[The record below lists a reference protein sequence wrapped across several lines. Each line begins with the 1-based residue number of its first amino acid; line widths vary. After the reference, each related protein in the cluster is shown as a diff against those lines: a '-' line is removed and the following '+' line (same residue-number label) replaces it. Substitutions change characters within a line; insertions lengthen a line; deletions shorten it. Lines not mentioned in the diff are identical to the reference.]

1 MKDSGKKKS
10 QLLREIKTLRKQVQA
25 LENAQEA
32 QKRAE
37 RALWQYWN
45 LLDTLLASTEDL
57 FSLKNIQGRYQAASP
72 SFCRFLGKAEK
83 DIRGQRDGDLF
94 PGDLARIFH
103 RYDASVFE
111 KNRPYTWEEPVKRIG
126 GQYWFRFQ
134 KTPLLGHEGECIG
147 LLCIARNVTTER
159 RAIEQNRIFMRTGQ
173 DGFWMLDA
181 HGNILDV
188 NEEYCKLTGYSRMEL
203 LGKNLHDIEVLA
215 TPEEISLRNRRIMEV
230 GWERFKTLHRGKDN
244 RIIELEVCCNYVDIA
259 GGRFYRFFH
268 EINAIPNLSS
278 EEPTPLMDTVPVTT
292 AQEEDTPANSKEKEP
307 NKKVINLNDVVRQS
321 WTLQLETMPAG
332 IRLEQDLDPAL
343 KNVLAHQPQILQIL
357 MNLITNAR
365 EAIEGRGYIKV
376 ITRNIDIDSELA
388 RIFPPLHPGAHVY
401 LAVEDNGRGISKK
414 LIDKIFAPFI
424 TTKYRGRGMG
434 LASAYRNVT
443 DHQGH
448 ITVKSREGYGSTF
461 CVYFPATN
469 KTPEIPISRM
479 QIPTGTETVL
489 LVDSESYVLGDTRQ
503 MLERLAYKTLVA
515 QTPEEALELVR
526 SFPGKIH
533 LTVIDTEIQHENT
546 EAILQALHKTRP
558 DMKIILTG
566 ARQLDRYTQDM
577 LDAGASSF
585 VQKPLRVDVLAP
597 KIRSVL
603 DE

>member
-181 HGNILDV
+181 H
-188 NEEYCKLTGYSRMEL
+188 
-203 LGKNLHDIEVLA
+203 
-215 TPEEISLRNRRIMEV
+215 
-230 GWERFKTLHRGKDN
+230 
-244 RIIELEVCCNYVDIA
+244 
-259 GGRFYRFFH
+259 
-268 EINAIPNLSS
+268 
-278 EEPTPLMDTVPVTT
+278 
-292 AQEEDTPANSKEKEP
+292 
-307 NKKVINLNDVVRQS
+307 
-321 WTLQLETMPAG
+321 
-332 IRLEQDLDPAL
+332 
-343 KNVLAHQPQILQIL
+343 
-357 MNLITNAR
+357 
-365 EAIEGRGYIKV
+365 
-376 ITRNIDIDSELA
+376 
-388 RIFPPLHPGAHVY
+388 
-401 LAVEDNGRGISKK
+401 
-414 LIDKIFAPFI
+414 
-424 TTKYRGRGMG
+424 
-434 LASAYRNVT
+434 
-443 DHQGH
+443 
-448 ITVKSREGYGSTF
+448 
-461 CVYFPATN
+461 
-469 KTPEIPISRM
+469 
-479 QIPTGTETVL
+479 
-489 LVDSESYVLGDTRQ
+489 
-503 MLERLAYKTLVA
+503 
-515 QTPEEALELVR
+515 
-526 SFPGKIH
+526 
-533 LTVIDTEIQHENT
+533 
-546 EAILQALHKTRP
+546 
-558 DMKIILTG
+558 
-566 ARQLDRYTQDM
+566 
-577 LDAGASSF
+577 
-585 VQKPLRVDVLAP
+585 
-597 KIRSVL
+597 
-603 DE
+603 

>member
-1 MKDSGKKKS
+1 
-10 QLLREIKTLRKQVQA
+10 
-25 LENAQEA
+25 
-32 QKRAE
+32 
-37 RALWQYWN
+37 
-45 LLDTLLASTEDL
+45 
-57 FSLKNIQGRYQAASP
+57 
-72 SFCRFLGKAEK
+72 
-83 DIRGQRDGDLF
+83 
-94 PGDLARIFH
+94 
-103 RYDASVFE
+103 
-111 KNRPYTWEEPVKRIG
+111 
-126 GQYWFRFQ
+126 
-134 KTPLLGHEGECIG
+134 
-147 LLCIARNVTTER
+147 
-159 RAIEQNRIFMRTGQ
+159 
-173 DGFWMLDA
+173 
-181 HGNILDV
+181 
-188 NEEYCKLTGYSRMEL
+188 MEL

-292 AQEEDTPANSKEKEP
+292 AQEEDTTPADSKEKEP

-533 LTVIDTEIQHENT
+533 LTVMDTEIQHENT